1 MTTTSRL
8 ERATARPL
16 RPLNRPGVHAQ
27 EERPFQAQSGKQTS
41 SLFVCALDMVWGK
54 QPQQRNWRRPYTV
67 CGQCTRWIWTDR
79 IPARPVC
86 ECGCK
91 FPNHGHK
98 ARQGGK
104 TKQSAA
110 VEALPT
116 AAHDLQGKM
125 RAVLQSFI
133 GTLPRKQ
140 KEQFLADF
148 AAVSGKKS
156 KKGDSDPYQKVSA
169 SCAEA
174 FRNCKRLAEKKRAI
188 ESKASKLQEQ
198 LEKLSEDLARTT
210 AELEEAQE
218 VHDRELKSYA
228 SVVQQGS
235 GAQGCNPIPPFDE
248 DDDLAS
254 STTGDEEDMD
264 TRDKFS
270 GVSAAAAD
278 SDSLAAATPVSSQP
292 AATAGA
298 SSSSAAARQP
308 AETEEFRAFKQ
319 GLSEEHRDLLDKQ
332 LQQAAQQKKPTAKE
346 AKDLMDTARLMAG
359 FVQAFQTTAEG

>member
-27 EERPFQAQSGKQTS
+27 EGRPFQAQSGKQTL
-41 SLFVCALDMVWGK
+41 SLCVCALDMVWGK

-67 CGQCTRWIWTDR
+67 CAQCTRWIWTDR

-110 VEALPT
+110 VEALPS
-116 AAHDLQGKM
+116 AAQDLQGKM

-133 GTLPRKQ
+133 GTLPREQ
-140 KEQFLADF
+140 KEQFLSDF
-148 AAVSGKKS
+148 PAVSGKK
-156 KKGDSDPYQKVSA
+156 KANKGDSDPYQRVSA

-174 FRNCKRLAEKKRAI
+174 FKNFKRLAEKKRAI
-188 ESKASKLQEQ
+188 EGKATKLQEQ
-198 LEKLSEDLARTT
+198 LEKLSEDLAKTT

-235 GAQGCNPIPPFDE
+235 GAQGCPIPPYDD

-254 STTGDEEDMD
+254 SITGDEEDMD
-264 TRDKFS
+264 TKDKFS
-270 GVSAAAAD
+270 GVSVAPEA
-278 SDSLAAATPVSSQP
+278 SDTQAAATPTSSQP
-292 AATAGA
+292 AAAA
-298 SSSSAAARQP
+298 SSSASARQP
-308 AETEEFRAFKQ
+308 AETEEFRAFRQ
-319 GLSEEHRDLLDKQ
+319 GLSEEQREVLDRQ
-332 LQQAAQQKKPTAKE
+332 LQQAAQQKKPTARE

-359 FVQAFQTTAEG
+359 FAQAIQTTSGG